1 MAFAWLDR
9 VAAEHANASRLLP
22 ELDQAILAKAFRGK
36 LVPQNPND
44 EPLELSAPPEDN
56 GRSARSTRQRAGAAH

>member
-56 GRSARSTRQRAGAAH
+56 GRRARSTRQRAGAAH